1 MLRPVNAI
9 NIVET
14 ERLVCIF
21 GRGAIRAPRFCNKLC
36 RTILAIL
43 TTAIRDNLAV
53 KRHSFRLPSL
63 SFSLFRLPALPL
75 FLLLPFTSPSS
86 PPPFFYSVFVRAAPS
101 RIYED
106 HALNILGGRFTVGQ
120 TRNSAGDS
128 AIYCTIHLNPL
139 TLAEVTSNT

>member
-63 SFSLFRLPALPL
+63 SFSLFRFPALLL
-75 FLLLPFTSPSS
+75 FLLLPLHLSPS
-86 PPPFFYSVFVRAAPS
+86 PTPFFYSVFVRAAPS

>member
-75 FLLLPFTSPSS
+75 FLLPHSLFLFRLRSS
-86 PPPFFYSVFVRAAPS
+86 
-101 RIYED
+101 
-106 HALNILGGRFTVGQ
+106 G
-120 TRNSAGDS
+120 
-128 AIYCTIHLNPL
+128 
-139 TLAEVTSNT
+139 TLANLRGPRTKYTWRQIYRWTNQKQRRR

>member
-75 FLLLPFTSPSS
+75 LFLLLLLHFSLLPHSLFLFRLRSS
-86 PPPFFYSVFVRAAPS
+86 
-101 RIYED
+101 
-106 HALNILGGRFTVGQ
+106 G
-120 TRNSAGDS
+120 
-128 AIYCTIHLNPL
+128 
-139 TLAEVTSNT
+139 TLANLRGPRTKYTWRQIYRWTNQKQRRR

>member
-75 FLLLPFTSPSS
+75 FLLLPLHLSLLPHSLFLFRLRSS
-86 PPPFFYSVFVRAAPS
+86 
-101 RIYED
+101 
-106 HALNILGGRFTVGQ
+106 G
-120 TRNSAGDS
+120 
-128 AIYCTIHLNPL
+128 
-139 TLAEVTSNT
+139 TLANLRGPRTKYTWRQIYRWTNQKQRRR